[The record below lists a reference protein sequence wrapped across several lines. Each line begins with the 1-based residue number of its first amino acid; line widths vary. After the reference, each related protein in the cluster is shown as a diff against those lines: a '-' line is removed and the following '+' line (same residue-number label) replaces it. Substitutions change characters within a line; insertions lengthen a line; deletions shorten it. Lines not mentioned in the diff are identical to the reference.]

1 MSYQSLTMELDMS
14 LETGI
19 KNLLSSA
26 TTADSQLLS
35 VRVPPSMINQIDE
48 LASELNKT
56 RSDLVTV
63 FISGGI
69 EELVRQLNEKD
80 IKENFFGIKD
90 AESNKDTRYFLL
102 NTNFNNSEADHFTM
116 LENGEAS
123 AFNKPW
129 KKYVEYLREGDVVFL
144 YQSGYGIR
152 GYGLA
157 DKELIIRDHNGN
169 KNEWYSRKLNNFIS
183 DFDPVT
189 AKKCKEVT
197 KSNPVFR
204 RTMVALTKAQG
215 EALISEIKQQ
225 K

>member
-1 MSYQSLTMELDMS
+1 MESGMS

-69 EELVRQLNEKD
+69 EELVKQLNEKD
-80 IKENFFGIKD
+80 IKENFFGIED
-90 AESNKDTRYFLL
+90 TQSNKDIRYFLL
-102 NTNFNNSEADHFTM
+102 NTNFNNSESDHFKM

-123 AFNKPW
+123 AFYKPW
-129 KKYVEYLREGDVVFL
+129 KKYIKYLKEGDIVFL

-152 GYGLA
+152 GYGLV
-157 DKELIIRDHNGN
+157 DKELIVRDHNGN
-169 KNEWYSRKLNNFIS
+169 KDEWYSRKLNSFVS
-183 DFDPVT
+183 GFDPIT
-189 AKKCKEVT
+189 AKRCKEVT
-197 KSNPVFR
+197 KSNLVFR

-215 EALISEIKQQ
+215 EALISEINYQ